1 MNTRQYPAPV
11 IKINEASII
20 IISMRRLL
28 MNYTGM
34 VRAQIIEH
42 SKTYIID
49 YSIREDS
56 VELVHDRWFLLSSFR
71 RLLFFLFFLSF
82 LFVWGDATLKINCY
96 RKFQIWG
103 HCFLKD

>member
-34 VRAQIIEH
+34 VLAQIIEH

-49 YSIREDS
+49 
-56 VELVHDRWFLLSSFR
+56 
-71 RLLFFLFFLSF
+71 
-82 LFVWGDATLKINCY
+82 
-96 RKFQIWG
+96 
-103 HCFLKD
+103 